1 MRNFE
6 RVVTTPPKLAFELF
20 GSAMTLADRLEYD
33 LQLELQLCMPDV
45 LEELPEEGELWKK
58 VSMHGH
64 VHANEGCVLITF
76 R

>member
-1 MRNFE
+1 
-6 RVVTTPPKLAFELF
+6 
-20 GSAMTLADRLEYD
+20 MTLVDRLEYD
-33 LQLELQLCMPDV
+33 LQLELQLYMPDV